1 MSQPTL
7 TPLQEG
13 ALVALVEAELDNQN
27 AAGLERSAL
36 GHFLLGF
43 ALRAI
48 AAVTATSPEAAEAF
62 AQLVERATLA
72 DPNNPTDYAAA
83 EKMEALGL
91 GALNADGT
99 ITLTPKGEAT
109 LNELRAAY
117 AAEIRAMA
125 DRK

>member
-1 MSQPTL
+1 MSDL

-13 ALVALVEAELDNQN
+13 VLVALVEAELDNQN

-36 GHFLLGF
+36 GHFLLDF

-48 AAVTATSPEAAEAF
+48 AAVNAGAGLEAF

-72 DPNNPTDYAAA
+72 DPDNPTDYAAA

>member
-1 MSQPTL
+1 MSDL

-13 ALVALVEAELDNQN
+13 VLVALVEAELDNRN
-27 AAGLERSAL
+27 ATGLERNAL
-36 GHFLLGF
+36 GHFLLDF

-48 AAVTATSPEAAEAF
+48 AAVNAGAGLEAF

-72 DPNNPTDYAAA
+72 DPDNPTDYAAA

>member
-1 MSQPTL
+1 MTNL

-13 ALVALVEAELDNQN
+13 VLVALVEAELDNQN
-27 AAGLERSAL
+27 ATGLERNAL
-36 GHFLLGF
+36 GHFLLDF

-48 AAVTATSPEAAEAF
+48 AAMNPGASALEAF

-72 DPNNPTDYAAA
+72 DPNTPTDYAAA

-91 GALNADGT
+91 GTLNADGT
-99 ITLTPKGEAT
+99 ITLTPKGETT

-117 AAEIRAMA
+117 AAEIRAMG

>member
-1 MSQPTL
+1 MSDL

-13 ALVALVEAELDNQN
+13 VLVALVEAELDNQN
-27 AAGLERSAL
+27 ATGLERNAL
-36 GHFLLGF
+36 GHFLLDF

-48 AAVTATSPEAAEAF
+48 AAVNAGAGLEAF

-91 GALNADGT
+91 GTLNADGT
-99 ITLTPKGEAT
+99 ITLTPKGETT

-125 DRK
+125 ETSTP

>member
-1 MSQPTL
+1 MTNL

-13 ALVALVEAELDNQN
+13 VLVALVEAELDNQN
-27 AAGLERSAL
+27 ATGLERNAL
-36 GHFLLGF
+36 GHFLLDFG
-43 ALRAI
+43 LRAI
-48 AAVTATSPEAAEAF
+48 AAVTARSPEALEAF

-72 DPNNPTDYAAA
+72 DPNTPTDYAAA

-91 GALNADGT
+91 GTLNADGT
-99 ITLTPKGEAT
+99 ITLTPKGETT

-117 AAEIRAMA
+117 AAEIRAMG